1 MELVKE
7 PAQARRG
14 LDYVVA
20 SFFAAS
26 ERKQQLQF
34 NELCDICEE
43 IAPNWHF
50 TESGASPHYERVF
63 RNDLGARIEL
73 TTVGAVGHRNCA
85 SACLSLPGTLWWL
98 QSDEEAA
105 FRLLQL
111 SKIDGFKHFTR
122 IDFQNTELNPEFD
135 VYEVRKAVNA
145 GEVWV
150 NGATTFRD
158 YMDRDAEGEPL
169 NGLTLYW
176 GSKRSE
182 KLGRSYD
189 KAASSSWKTPA
200 IRDEVQTRG
209 RWAKAHGQALVAEL
223 ADAHGSPEMV
233 EIVHKHTCS
242 ALNQHLAY
250 WQLNGTNPK
259 TDKNWKRK
267 AEPADWYT
275 RRIGKRCE
283 PLQKGSGPVV
293 DLDTTVDYGVQQY
306 GRYFAR
312 WVDEQ
317 AKEHGLDEEFVVRAL
332 MLRFKSRLKPEDEAW
347 LLKGLSPEEA
357 KAKLDDLEDL
367 KDAIARS
374 QEVGWWGG
382 GE

>member
-1 MELVKE
+1 MELVHE
-7 PAQARRG
+7 PPQARRG

-20 SFFAAS
+20 TFFAAS
-26 ERKQQLQF
+26 PRRQQGQF
-34 NELCDICEE
+34 NDLCDLVEDISPGWNFSE
-43 IAPNWHF
+43 AG
-50 TESGASPHYERVF
+50 SSPHYERVF
-63 RNDLGARIEL
+63 RSELGARIEL
-73 TTVGAVGHRNCA
+73 TESGSQGTRNNGA
-85 SACLSLPGTLWWL
+85 SCLSLPGTLWWL
-98 QSDEEAA
+98 QSDAEAA
-105 FRLLQL
+105 LRLLQL

-122 IDFQNTELNPEFD
+122 LDFQNTELEPEFD
-135 VYEVRKAVNA
+135 AYKVREAVNA

-158 YMDRDAEGEPL
+158 YMDRDATGEPL

-182 KLGRSYD
+182 KLGRTYD

-209 RWAKAHGQALVAEL
+209 RWAQAHGQALVAEL

-233 EIVHKHTCS
+233 DIVHKHTCS

-250 WQLNGTNPK
+250 WTLNGTNPK

-275 RRIGKRCE
+275 KRIGKRCE
-283 PLQKGSGPVV
+283 PLQKGSGPAI

-312 WVDEQ
+312 WVSEQ
-317 AKEHGLDEEFVVRAL
+317 AKHHHLPEGFVLEAL
-332 MLRFKSRLKPEDEAW
+332 MKRFQSRLKPEDMSWFVE
-347 LLKGLSPEEA
+347 GLSEA
-357 KAKLDDLEDL
+357 EAAAKLADLEDT
-367 KDAIARS
+367 KDAISRS
-374 QEVGWWGG
+374 QENGWWGG
-382 GE
+382 S

>member
-1 MELVKE
+1 MPDLVHE
-7 PAQARRG
+7 PPQERRG

-26 ERKQQLQF
+26 PKRQQFQF
-34 NELCDICEE
+34 NEICDLVEG
-43 IAPNWHF
+43 IAPDWGF
-50 TESGASPHYERVF
+50 RETGSSPHFERVF

-73 TTVGAVGHRNCA
+73 TEVDSSGSRNTGG
-85 SACLSLPGTLWWL
+85 SSLSLPGTLWWL

-111 SKIDGFKHFTR
+111 SRIEGFKHFTR
-122 IDFQNTELNPEFD
+122 LDFQNTELEPAFD
-135 VYEVRKAVNA
+135 AYAVREAVNA

-158 YMDRDAEGEPL
+158 YMDRDATGEPL

-182 KLGRSYD
+182 KLGRTYD

-209 RWAKAHGQALVAEL
+209 RWAQAHGQALVAEL

-233 EIVHKHTCS
+233 DIVHKHTCS

-250 WQLNGTNPK
+250 WNLNGTNPK

-267 AEPADWYT
+267 AEPADWYAK
-275 RRIGKRCE
+275 RIGKRCE
-283 PLQKGSGPVV
+283 PIQKGSGPVV

-312 WVDEQ
+312 WVSEQ
-317 AKEHGLDEEFVVRAL
+317 ARAHELPEQFVMKAL
-332 MLRFKSRLKPEDEAW
+332 LHRFQARIKPEDESW
-347 LLKGLSPEEA
+347 FVEGLTPEEA
-357 KAKLDDLEDL
+357 EARLSELEETR
-367 KDAIARS
+367 DAIARS
-374 QEVGWWGG
+374 QESGWWA
-382 GE
+382 

>member
-1 MELVKE
+1 MPELVHE

-26 ERKQQLQF
+26 PRRQQAQF
-34 NELCDICEE
+34 SELCDLVDE
-43 IAPNWHF
+43 IAPDWGF
-50 TESGASPHYERVF
+50 SEAGSSPHFERVF
-63 RNDLGARIEL
+63 RSDLGARIEL
-73 TTVGAVGHRNCA
+73 TESGSLGARNNGA
-85 SACLSLPGTLWWL
+85 TCLSLPGTMWWL

-111 SKIDGFKHFTR
+111 SKIEGFKHFTR
-122 IDFQNTELNPEFD
+122 LDFQNTELEPEVD
-135 VYEVRKAVNA
+135 AYAVRKAVND

-158 YMDRDAEGEPL
+158 YMDRDATGEPL

-182 KLGRSYD
+182 KLGRTYD

-209 RWAKAHGQALVAEL
+209 RWAQAHGQALVAEL

-233 EIVHKHTCS
+233 DIVHKHTCS

-250 WQLNGTNPK
+250 WTLNGANPK

-267 AEPADWYT
+267 AEPADWYAK
-275 RRIGKRCE
+275 RIGKRCE
-283 PLQKGSGPVV
+283 PLQKGSGPAI

-312 WVDEQ
+312 WVTEQ
-317 AKEHGLDEEFVVRAL
+317 AKAHELPEDFVMGAL
-332 MLRFKSRLKPEDEAW
+332 LKRFQSRLKPEDMSWFVE
-347 LLKGLSPEEA
+347 GLTDAEKDE
-357 KAKLDDLEDL
+357 KLADLEDI
-367 KDAIARS
+367 KDAISRS
-374 QEVGWWGG
+374 QENGWWA
-382 GE
+382 